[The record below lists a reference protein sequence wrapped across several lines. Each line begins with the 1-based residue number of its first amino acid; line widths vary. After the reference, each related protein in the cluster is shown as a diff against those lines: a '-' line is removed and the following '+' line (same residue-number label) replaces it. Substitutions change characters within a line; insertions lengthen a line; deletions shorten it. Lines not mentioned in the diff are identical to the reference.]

1 MLLCHSAAQ
10 LIDRPLPP
18 QAHVKRQRLQLVG
31 VAAMFIAAKYEE
43 VYAPEVHDFVFICD
57 EAYTYQV

>member
-1 MLLCHSAAQ
+1 VPQCSAA
-10 LIDRPLPP
+10 DRPPARNLA